1 MNQKNLLKIV
11 VIASI
16 LYFIWLFIVAL
27 NETMNGSK
35 ILLSLKTWSLIG
47 VVVYVFFLFI
57 EIMVYITTP
66 KKETKEIKLVS
77 EVIKKIVCNS
87 CHTTFTI
94 TDTGVRP
101 MKYVCPNC
109 GKEGVLRGKKVKG
122 IVKTITCSSCGDKFE
137 IIDTGERPL
146 TYQCPS
152 CHYEGVV

>member
-77 EVIKKIVCNS
+77 EVIEKIVCNS